1 MPSPVSPRRQGAR
14 GWSWRTSGS
23 RRDPAWIRSCSA
35 PPLSSSSTRPSTPSR
50 GRCRRR
56 SSIEPTSSTAPSR
69 EPTQATPARVRAARL
84 VALGADALQIA
95 IAPLFGEGFA
105 SQFNDALDLAVAAIL
120 IKLLG
125 FHWAFLPT
133 LAAEAMPAL
142 DLAPT
147 WTAAGLLV
155 TGSQRW
161 IWWVVAGLTVLAA
174 VALWWFVRWHGS

>member
-1 MPSPVSPRRQGAR
+1 M
-14 GWSWRTSGS
+14 
-23 RRDPAWIRSCSA
+23 
-35 PPLSSSSTRPSTPSR
+35 
-50 GRCRRR
+50 
-56 SSIEPTSSTAPSR
+56 
-69 EPTQATPARVRAARL
+69 
-84 VALGADALQIA
+84 QIA

-105 SQFNDALDLAVAAIL
+105 SPFNDALDLAVAAIL

-147 WTAAGLLV
+147 WTAAVLLV